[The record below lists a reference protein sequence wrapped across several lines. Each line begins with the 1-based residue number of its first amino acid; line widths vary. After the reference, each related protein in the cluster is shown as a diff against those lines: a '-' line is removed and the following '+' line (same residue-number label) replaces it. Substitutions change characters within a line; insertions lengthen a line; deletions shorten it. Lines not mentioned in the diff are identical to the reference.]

1 MAPSLFGGA
10 SSWGKE
16 GNSKPAKTNGI
27 MDLLAPIPAQTQGKI
42 ERWHQTLKNRIL
54 LENYSLPGDLKAQIA
69 AFVGHYSHRR
79 HHASLDNMASTD
91 VYTGRGHT
99 ILLKQETTKR
109 KTMKLRRMQHAK
121 SAA

>member
-1 MAPSLFGGA
+1 
-10 SSWGKE
+10 
-16 GNSKPAKTNGI
+16 
-27 MDLLAPIPAQTQGKI
+27 MDILAPIPAQTQGKI
-42 ERWHQTLKNRIL
+42 ERWYQTLKNRIL

-69 AFVGHYSHRR
+69 AFVGHYNHRC
-79 HHASLDNMASTD
+79 HHESLDNIASTD
-91 VYTGRGHT
+91 VYTGHGHT